1 MGIKTPNHELDVL
14 YSKLKFEIHQKLE
27 EFKNVKEEAYFYEL
41 VYCLCTPM
49 SKAEN
54 ALVVQKILEKNK
66 YHQNNI
72 DLIPILSSPKHYIRF
87 HNQKALYI
95 EEAKSN
101 FESIL
106 NVIKSQATPYQKR
119 DILVD
124 TVKGFGYKEASHFLR
139 NIGYFGLAI
148 LDRHILRNLVKF
160 GEIPQNFSIN
170 SKKSYKEIEKHFVN
184 LSTLFNLEV
193 EEFDLL
199 LWAKETGKIL
209 K

>member
-1 MGIKTPNHELDVL
+1 MEIKTPNQELDVL
-14 YSKLKFEIHQKLE
+14 YSKLKFEIHEKLE

-54 ALVVQKILEKNK
+54 ALVVQKILEKNQF
-66 YHQNNI
+66 HQNII
-72 DLIPILSSPKHYIRF
+72 DLIPILSSPRHYIRF

-95 EEAKSN
+95 EEAKKN

-106 NVIKSQATPYQKR
+106 KVIKSQITPFQKR
-119 DILVD
+119 EILVE

-139 NIGYFGLAI
+139 NVGYRGFAI
-148 LDRHILRNLVKF
+148 LDRHILRNMVKF
-160 GEIPQNFSIN
+160 GQISENYTIN
-170 SKKSYKEIEKHFVN
+170 SKKSYLNIEKQFVN
-184 LSTLFNLEV
+184 LSALFNLAI